1 MQLGTYSMG
10 IGDRFGLQ
18 GKAQLRALQMAA
30 REGITITPVWNKSNR
45 EHELVHSEPI
55 DTRLAAEEAVR
66 ETGWGTPWF
75 LDADHIS
82 RANVDRFI
90 EHCNFFTLD
99 VSDYIGR
106 KAPEEDTKRFLR
118 TNAPLVD
125 SKSSPDLPDLTEGL
139 LQTVAEKYLY
149 AVMEAAA
156 LYTYIHAHK
165 KDFICEVSMDETDTP
180 QTPGELFLILKAL
193 SDYGVPVNTIAPKF
207 SGRFNKGVDYI
218 GDIEYF
224 AQEFEQDLLVVREAK
239 KQFSLPPDLKISIH
253 SGSDK
258 FSLYPVIGRLIRK
271 YDEGIHLKTAGTTW
285 LEELAG
291 LALGNEDGLEL
302 AKRIYIKA
310 LDRVDE
316 LIQPYRTV
324 IDIKREHLPPAEKVY
339 HWSGEEFAAALR
351 HEPRNPSFNP
361 DFRQLLHVA
370 YKIAAEYSNI
380 YTQNVRANEKV
391 IGELVTDN
399 LYNKHIRKLFLNK

>member
-1 MQLGTYSMG
+1 
-10 IGDRFGLQ
+10 
-18 GKAQLRALQMAA
+18 
-30 REGITITPVWNKSNR
+30 
-45 EHELVHSEPI
+45 
-55 DTRLAAEEAVR
+55 
-66 ETGWGTPWF
+66 
-75 LDADHIS
+75 
-82 RANVDRFI
+82 
-90 EHCNFFTLD
+90 
-99 VSDYIGR
+99 
-106 KAPEEDTKRFLR
+106 
-118 TNAPLVD
+118 
-125 SKSSPDLPDLTEGL
+125 
-139 LQTVAEKYLY
+139 
-149 AVMEAAA
+149 MEAAA

-361 DFRQLLHVA
+361 DFGSFFMWL
-370 YKIAAEYSNI
+370 I
-380 YTQNVRANEKV
+380 
-391 IGELVTDN
+391 
-399 LYNKHIRKLFLNK
+399 KLQRSIPTFTPKMLEPTKRSLENW